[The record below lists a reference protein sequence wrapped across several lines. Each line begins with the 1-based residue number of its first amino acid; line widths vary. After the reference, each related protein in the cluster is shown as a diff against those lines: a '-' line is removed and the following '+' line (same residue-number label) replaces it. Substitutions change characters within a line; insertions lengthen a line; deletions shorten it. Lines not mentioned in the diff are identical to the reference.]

1 MEQEPSQAQQ
11 LGSKSQLGSLDRTYS
26 VIFIFPSLPPKSYMG
41 QEIHQLQVLEGEKKT
56 PTKPKQPQP
65 RQPNQN

>member
-1 MEQEPSQAQQ
+1 MEQEPSQAQE

-41 QEIHQLQVLEGEKKT
+41 QEIHQLQVSEGEK
-56 PTKPKQPQP
+56 
-65 RQPNQN
+65 